1 MTFTMPSCSVLL
13 AAFVLAAATGAFAQE
28 PASRAEEQARRQEE
42 KARTAHP
49 GPKNWLER
57 KILDIEAAGGFGTPR
72 GVMPTFGGIKS
83 GSGLAP
89 GVTYGKLFNNGT
101 VALIKGVYSIRNFK
115 LAQFSL
121 APPPLAGGRL
131 RFDSRVR
138 WQDAPSLA
146 FYALGTPSP
155 KTRADY
161 SETKTEVSAS
171 AAFRPARLLRLAG
184 SIGFERF
191 KTGPGGASTPRIETS
206 FTLVPGVNADPDYL
220 HTSGSVAIDSRD
232 ADGYS
237 RRGTLLRATLH
248 DYRQQNEG
256 PYSFRRVDGAA
267 EQYVPILQ
275 GNWVIYLGL
284 HASTTT
290 AGQGHEVP
298 FFLMPDIGGSD
309 LRGYDN
315 RRFRDRHSMIFTAEY
330 RWYVQEFVDLALFY
344 DAGKAVAHRRD
355 LDVSGLKSNVGA
367 GIRFHGPRSTP
378 LRLEVARGTEGLR
391 LIIAF
396 SPIGG

>member
-1 MTFTMPSCSVLL
+1 MTFTMPNCHLLL
-13 AAFVLAAATGAFAQE
+13 AVFVLAAATGAFAQE

-49 GPKNWLER
+49 GQKNWIER
-57 KILDIEAAGGFGTPR
+57 KILDIEAAGGFGAPR
-72 GVMPTFGGIKS
+72 GFMATFGDIKS

-89 GVTYGKLFNNGT
+89 GVAYGKLFNNGT
-101 VALIKGVYSIRNFK
+101 IAQVKGVYSIRNFK

-131 RFDSRVR
+131 RFGSRVR
-138 WQDAPSLA
+138 WQDAPLLA

-171 AAFRPARLLRLAG
+171 AAFRPVHLLRFGG

-191 KTGPGGASTPRIETS
+191 ATGPGASNDRRIET
-206 FTLVPGVNADPDYL
+206 FFAGVPGLNADPDYL
-220 HTSGSVAIDSRD
+220 HTSASAAIDSRD

-248 DYRQQNEG
+248 DYRQQNDG
-256 PYSFRRVDGAA
+256 PYSFQRVDGAA
-267 EQYVPILQ
+267 EQYLPILR

-290 AGQGHEVP
+290 ADQGHEVP
-298 FFLMPDIGGSD
+298 FFLMPYVGGTD

-315 RRFRDRHSMIFTAEY
+315 YRFRDRHSMVFTAEY
-330 RWYVQEFVDLALFY
+330 RWYAQEFVDVAVFY
-344 DAGKAVAHRRD
+344 DAGKAVANRRD
-355 LDVSGLKSNVGA
+355 LDWSGLQSDVGA
-367 GIRFHGPRSTP
+367 GLRFHGPQTTA
-378 LRLEVARGTEGLR
+378 LRLEVAHGREGFR
-391 LIIAF
+391 IIFAF
-396 SPIGG
+396 SPVGG